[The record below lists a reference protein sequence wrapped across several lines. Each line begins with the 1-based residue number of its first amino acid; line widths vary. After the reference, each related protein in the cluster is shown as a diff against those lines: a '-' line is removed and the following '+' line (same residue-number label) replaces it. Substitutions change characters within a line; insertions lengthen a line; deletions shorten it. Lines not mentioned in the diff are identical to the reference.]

1 MSSTDRP
8 ALEPVSYL
16 SLHQHPAGRTQLAY
30 NLLQAGKRAI
40 YAAIACAPQHRDWL
54 DDDAYGLTIAE
65 IAGSIANATSAK
77 LLAEIERGPSL
88 QCPHAVVV
96 STGLGLALEAAVAR
110 HAAGVMP
117 AIWIEAEANAL
128 AHLSAQDALATLA
141 AQPAHIAQIVT
152 CATDLHLAEAELL
165 QDLR

>member
-40 YAAIACAPQHRDWL
+40 YAAIARAPQHRDWL
-54 DDDAYGLTIAE
+54 EAGYELTIADLALA
-65 IAGSIANATSAK
+65 IAHATAAE
-77 LLAEIERGPSL
+77 LLAQIERGPSL
-88 QCPHAVVV
+88 QRPQAIIV

-110 HAAGVMP
+110 HAEGVMP
-117 AIWIEAEANAL
+117 AVWAEAEANAL

-141 AQPAHIAQIVT
+141 AQPAHIAQLVAG
-152 CATDLHLAEAELL
+152 ATDLHVTGADLL
-165 QDLR
+165 EDLP